1 MNPFEKTKE
10 QQAVAPMVWVA
21 WIALLVVMGAI
32 ILGFT
37 PLTHNLDD
45 IKVTLLHIGG
55 GGLLVLFCW
64 LWLRGDLALPHR
76 MVMIPL
82 AAWIGLMI
90 LTSLLHQLHLVP
102 RPNPYQWIGWIQ
114 IGQYLALLGLFVI
127 HASVM
132 KNYRMVEAALTF
144 WIWVVL
150 IECGFGL
157 IHWSGIFKKVY
168 EFLYFNRPPR
178 DLLASLIYTFN
189 SSSDM
194 IGTILNRQFFGDL
207 LALWAPLCL
216 AGAVIWKDFRRRV
229 FAIFALVMSG
239 PCVYLT
245 FSKASI
251 PFYML
256 SIVMTAAGILLFTRH
271 RKITIPHLPYV
282 VGGILSVL
290 VTLSFF
296 TWDTIEERF
305 KSVGFSLHSREIIWD
320 GGLAIFQRNPILGA
334 GAGCFRVLFPEYR
347 SPDYHL
353 TQISNVTLWSHNRF
367 IDLLA
372 ENGIVGTACY
382 LAFLGIILWRALRLL
397 RTAEDERFKVI
408 AIALVSG
415 IIGFLGTAVFHPG
428 IRWIIGA
435 APYWAILGMTAGLPA
450 AAFPE
455 KEALP
460 GRRRAVRLEP
470 AQRLVRLAALVGA
483 VVVWINP
490 LPPSRPFF
498 YSNFGYG
505 IRYLLGAKNN
515 NDGLILINQSDP
527 EVSGGRLSP
536 AERRQLRQQAV
547 ERFRAAV
554 RWNPTFVTTYY
565 KMAHGYNLLEDH
577 VTSLEVYFALQ
588 RYAPHYSEIHYNLG
602 VIHRMVSDLFI
613 EKMNSETDAR
623 RREDLRKES
632 EQHLMRSLEEYA
644 IAAKMSNKI
653 SVQFSHAAALEEV
666 ARTLAGRE
674 PESTLRYYRQA
685 AQVYDQIRDL
695 PLTVAT
701 QEENQIKRE
710 EGLRDSAIR
719 RAPMLYER
727 VGDWGDAARAYRE
740 VFRLEP
746 GNTVYMRKAVECYLK
761 ANDPAE
767 AKGVLERALSRSAL
781 NFEARDVL
789 AGLLAKQTDRESL
802 EQAWKHSQVLR
813 ILDRQFPNEI
823 PVGIRTGNLQRL
835 ADLAKALG
843 DEQRG
848 AMYLK
853 DAQGA
858 LSYST
863 SSAP

>member
-1 MNPFEKTKE
+1 MNPFEQAKE
-10 QQAVAPMVWVA
+10 QPVAPTVWMA
-21 WIALLVVMGAI
+21 WIALLVVMGTI

-90 LTSLLHQLHLVP
+90 LTSLLHQLQLVP

-132 KNYRMVEAALTF
+132 KNYRMVEAAMTF

-157 IHWSGIFKKVY
+157 VHWSGIFKKIY
-168 EFLYFNRPPR
+168 EFLYFNRPPQN
-178 DLLASLIYTFN
+178 LLASLIYTFN

-194 IGTILNRQFFGDL
+194 IGTVLNRQFFGDL

-216 AGAVIWKDFRRRV
+216 AGAVIWKDFRRRA

-256 SIVMTAAGILLFTRH
+256 SLAMTAAGIFFFTRH
-271 RKITIPHLPYV
+271 RRIAIPHLPYV
-282 VGGILSVL
+282 LAGILAVL
-290 VTLSFF
+290 ATLSFF

-320 GGLAIFQRNPILGA
+320 GGFAIFQRNPILGA

-353 TQISNVTLWSHNRF
+353 TQISNVTLWAHNRF

-382 LAFLGIILWRALRLL
+382 LAFLGMILWRALRLL
-397 RTAEDERFKVI
+397 RTAEDERFKVV

-415 IIGFLGTAVFHPG
+415 IIGYLGTALFHPG

-435 APYWAILGMTAGLPA
+435 APYWAILGMAAGLPEA
-450 AAFPE
+450 VQPE
-455 KEALP
+455 LDPQP
-460 GRRRAVRLEP
+460 GRRRAARLEP
-470 AQRLVRLAALVGA
+470 QQRVLRLAALVAA

-490 LPPSRPFF
+490 LPLSHPFF
-498 YSNFGYG
+498 FSNFGYG
-505 IRYLLGAKNN
+505 IRYLGGAKNN
-515 NDGLILINQSDP
+515 NDGLILINQADP
-527 EVSGGRLSP
+527 EVSGDRLS
-536 AERRQLRQQAV
+536 AADRRRLRESAV
-547 ERFRAAV
+547 EKFRAAIQ
-554 RWNPTFVTTYY
+554 WNPTFITTYY
-565 KMAHGYNLLEDH
+565 KMAHGYNLLEEH
-577 VTSLEVYFALQ
+577 ETSLAVYFDLQ
-588 RYAPHYSEIHYNLG
+588 RYAPHYSEIHFNLG
-602 VIHRMVSDLFI
+602 VINRMVADRRI
-613 EKMNSETDAR
+613 EQMNAETDPQ
-623 RREDLRKES
+623 RREALRKES
-632 EQHLMRSLEEYA
+632 HQFLLKSIEEYA
-644 IAAKMSNKI
+644 LAAKMSNKI
-653 SVQFSHAAALEEV
+653 SVQFSHAAGLEEY
-666 ARTLAGRE
+666 ARAIAAQE
-674 PESTLRYYRQA
+674 PENARQYYRQA
-685 AQVYDQIRDL
+685 AHIYDRIRDL

-701 QEENQIKRE
+701 QEQNQAQRE

-719 RAPMLYER
+719 RAPILFER
-727 VGDWGDAARAYRE
+727 NGDWADAARAYRE

-746 GNTVYMRKAVECYLK
+746 GNTVYMRKAVECYVK
-761 ANDPAE
+761 ANELAE
-767 AKGVLERALSRSAL
+767 AKGVLERALTRSAL

-789 AGLLAKQTDRESL
+789 AGLLARQTDRQSL
-802 EQAWKHSQVLR
+802 QEAWKHSHILR
-813 ILDRQFPNEI
+813 ILDRQFPKEI
-823 PVGIRTGNLQRL
+823 PESIRTANLQRL
-835 ADLAKALG
+835 AELAKALG
-843 DEQRG
+843 DEYRG
-848 AMYLK
+848 DVYLK

-858 LSYST
+858 LSYSMPP
-863 SSAP
+863 AP

>member
-1 MNPFEKTKE
+1 
-10 QQAVAPMVWVA
+10 
-21 WIALLVVMGAI
+21 
-32 ILGFT
+32 
-37 PLTHNLDD
+37 
-45 IKVTLLHIGG
+45 
-55 GGLLVLFCW
+55 
-64 LWLRGDLALPHR
+64 
-76 MVMIPL
+76 
-82 AAWIGLMI
+82 
-90 LTSLLHQLHLVP
+90 
-102 RPNPYQWIGWIQ
+102 
-114 IGQYLALLGLFVI
+114 
-127 HASVM
+127 
-132 KNYRMVEAALTF
+132 
-144 WIWVVL
+144 
-150 IECGFGL
+150 
-157 IHWSGIFKKVY
+157 
-168 EFLYFNRPPR
+168 
-178 DLLASLIYTFN
+178 
-189 SSSDM
+189 
-194 IGTILNRQFFGDL
+194 
-207 LALWAPLCL
+207 
-216 AGAVIWKDFRRRV
+216 
-229 FAIFALVMSG
+229 
-239 PCVYLT
+239 
-245 FSKASI
+245 
-251 PFYML
+251 
-256 SIVMTAAGILLFTRH
+256 
-271 RKITIPHLPYV
+271 
-282 VGGILSVL
+282 
-290 VTLSFF
+290 
-296 TWDTIEERF
+296 
-305 KSVGFSLHSREIIWD
+305 
-320 GGLAIFQRNPILGA
+320 
-334 GAGCFRVLFPEYR
+334 
-347 SPDYHL
+347 
-353 TQISNVTLWSHNRF
+353 
-367 IDLLA
+367 
-372 ENGIVGTACY
+372 
-382 LAFLGIILWRALRLL
+382 
-397 RTAEDERFKVI
+397 
-408 AIALVSG
+408 
-415 IIGFLGTAVFHPG
+415 
-428 IRWIIGA
+428 
-435 APYWAILGMTAGLPA
+435 
-450 AAFPE
+450 
-455 KEALP
+455 
-460 GRRRAVRLEP
+460 
-470 AQRLVRLAALVGA
+470 
-483 VVVWINP
+483 
-490 LPPSRPFF
+490 
-498 YSNFGYG
+498 
-505 IRYLLGAKNN
+505 
-515 NDGLILINQSDP
+515 
-527 EVSGGRLSP
+527 
-536 AERRQLRQQAV
+536 
-547 ERFRAAV
+547 
-554 RWNPTFVTTYY
+554 
-565 KMAHGYNLLEDH
+565 MAHGYNLLEDH